1 MQDDEAHE
9 PPMSREHA
17 LGAGLVKPDPFI
29 DVPSPTHLIMVS
41 NTQTQELKAVSACAS
56 EKEADGVFD
65 NLTSL
70 FAGTHN
76 IVHKVP
82 LPMVPGFVSLAIVS
96 AGEPPPSVTTLPSAV
111 PPALAQPEPVS
122 FRRVSQADFEAET
135 IAMMNGEIPMDGI
148 VARDAD
154 APTSEGGA
162 FS

>member
-1 MQDDEAHE
+1 MQDDE
-9 PPMSREHA
+9 PMSREYA
-17 LGAGLVKPDPFI
+17 LRAGLVKPDPFI
-29 DVPSPTHLIMVS
+29 DAAKPTHLIMVS
-41 NTQTQELKAVSACAS
+41 NTQRQELKAISACAS

-96 AGEPPPSVTTLPSAV
+96 AGEPPPSVGPLPASTPSPIG
-111 PPALAQPEPVS
+111 PPQEPAP

-135 IAMMNGEIPMDGI
+135 IAMMNGEIPIDGI
-148 VARDAD
+148 VARNAD
-154 APTSEGGA
+154 APTSDGGA

>member
-1 MQDDEAHE
+1 MPKQKYTAARAEEA
-9 PPMSREHA
+9 PNVTPGGS
-17 LGAGLVKPDPFI
+17 VQIPDNP
-29 DVPSPTHLIMVS
+29 VPTHLIMVS
-41 NTQTQELKAVSACAS
+41 NTQTQELKAISACAS
-56 EKEADGVFD
+56 DYEASGVFD

-82 LPMVPGFVSLAIVS
+82 LPMVPGFVSLAIISS
-96 AGEPPPSVTTLPSAV
+96 AAPPPSVTALPTAATLAPL
-111 PPALAQPEPVS
+111 PPQEPAP

-135 IAMMNGEIPMDGI
+135 IAMMNGEIPAGGL